1 MLLLVGAALSWTTLS
16 APIMATRIDVTVEDP
31 ADAEVVFAAFRH
43 VEATANEWRAE
54 SPLGRVNAGAGGPA
68 VAVPDDLA
76 ALIQKGIDLGQ
87 LTGGAF
93 DISWAALWGLW
104 DFDHPALPDATAVAA
119 SAAHVDYRRVELRD
133 GAVRLPDTEMRL
145 GLGGI
150 AKGWA
155 LDVAAAALRQ
165 RGRSDFLLSAGGQ
178 VYAAGLRDGRPWRVG
193 IRDPRGG
200 ADESFAVVEVSDASV
215 STSGDYERFFEL
227 NGVRYHH
234 ILNPKTGW
242 PARDLRSVT
251 VICADATVADGLS
264 TALFVLGPERGL
276 ALAERLEGVEGVTV
290 DASGRVGMT
299 AGAPLVSLRRPGG

>member
-193 IRDPRGG
+193 IRHPVERDKVARVVLARDLAVATSGTYEKGQHIVDPHTGLSATAFVSLTVVGPDILAADVYATAAFAMGLAGLAFIEARPGYEAYAIDPALRARWTSGFEALCAPEMGGG
-200 ADESFAVVEVSDASV
+200 AD
-215 STSGDYERFFEL
+215 R
-227 NGVRYHH
+227 
-234 ILNPKTGW
+234 
-242 PARDLRSVT
+242 
-251 VICADATVADGLS
+251 
-264 TALFVLGPERGL
+264 
-276 ALAERLEGVEGVTV
+276 
-290 DASGRVGMT
+290 
-299 AGAPLVSLRRPGG
+299 